1 MWTMGTNGFFGCRTR
16 ETPVA
21 KKGFPAISPG
31 AGGRTSSPD
40 AGGTAPGGAAGKLGP
55 CTAEK
60 LQPAFS
66 NSSPRSSLISPPP
79 PPGRCQA
86 VRRNVAPDP
95 SSSWS
100 RATMRFRSSRNRCS
114 TSSRKPCMRHS
125 YHPRRVFSERLLLSA
140 DRRAD
145 FGSEVL
151 LFLLQALAQGVP
163 REAAHLHVLADDGA
177 DRVGLVLYRALP
189 FRVAEE
195 GLLEQA
201 VLLVE
206 LLDLP
211 GDDLVEHRLGLALLA
226 KLRAVNALLLI
237 ELRRGHLFA
246 AQPPRIAPGDLHR
259 DVLHQRLEL
268 LVAGSE
274 VGLAVHLDEH
284 ADLSAQVDVGT
295 DRAFGRAPPRLL
307 PGGGEALLAQPG
319 DRLVDVAR
327 RFGQRLLAIHHPR
340 AGLLAQVLHH
350 RRSHFC
356 HCDLLLRLRFTVRRR
371 LAAAQGRLV
380 LHDRSRRR
388 LGVGAHHRAAIASA
402 PSARTAATSV
412 APSAAL
418 GCVVAVLAFLPLGL
432 RLAGVVR
439 LVARLALD
447 GRVRDLG
454 AEEPDGADGVV
465 VAGDDVVD
473 ALGIAVRVD
482 QRDDGNA
489 EARRLVDGDM
499 LLLRIDH
506 EETTR
511 KPRHLLDAAQVLL
524 QLLHLVL
531 EQGDF
536 LLGQL
541 LEGAVGGHL
550 LRRLEPVDAAL
561 DGLEVGERAAQPPV
575 HHVEL
580 AGPRRF
586 LDHGVLRLLLGAD
599 EEDGAAAGADVA
611 DELERLAGQLHRLLQ
626 IDDVDTVAGAEDVR
640 LHLRIP
646 ALGLVPEV
654 DAGLEQLTH
663 GDALRGLHR
672 LLHAGGVGADRNGRC
687 GCGCARLYCL
697 CHHRFFLHP
706 RRAKAGP
713 CGNPAL
719 IGRCAYLWCGTA
731 GPIRKDPR
739 KGAAI

>member
-1 MWTMGTNGFFGCRTR
+1 MWTMGTNGFFGCSTSD
-16 ETPVA
+16 TPVA
-21 KKGFPAISPG
+21 KKGLPVISSG
-31 AGGRTSSPD
+31 VGGRTSSPR
-40 AGGTAPGGAAGKLGP
+40 AGGAAPGGAAGKLGP

-86 VRRNVAPDP
+86 VRRKVAADP

-163 REAAHLHVLADDGA
+163 REAAHLHVLADDG
-177 DRVGLVLYRALP
+177 DGRVDLVLDRALP

-211 GDDLVEHRLGLALLA
+211 GDDLVEHRLRLALLA

-237 ELRRGHLFA
+237 ELRRGNLFA

-259 DVLHQRLEL
+259 DILDQRLEL
-268 LVAGSE
+268 LVAGRE

-284 ADLSAQVDVGT
+284 ADLSAQMDVGA
-295 DRAFGRAPPRLL
+295 DRAFGGAAPRLL
-307 PGGGEALLAQPG
+307 PGGGEALLPQPG
-319 DRLVDVAR
+319 DRLVDVAGR
-327 RFGQRLLAIHHPR
+327 LDQRLLAVHHPR
-340 AGLLAQVLHH
+340 AGLLAQVLDH

-356 HCDLLLRLRFTVRRR
+356 HCDLLLRLRFAVRRR

-380 LHDRSRRR
+380 LHDRTRCR
-388 LGVGAHHRAAIASA
+388 LRVGPHHRAAIDAATSASSAAAAIA
-402 PSARTAATSV
+402 PSATLGRGV
-412 APSAAL
+412 AI
-418 GCVVAVLAFLPLGL
+418 LAFFRL
-432 RLAGVVR
+432 RLRGLTGVVR

-447 GRVRDLG
+447 GGIRDLA
-454 AEEPDGADGVV
+454 AEQPDGADGVV
-465 VAGDDVVD
+465 VAGDHVVD
-473 ALGIAVRVD
+473 ALGVAIGVD
-482 QRDDGNA
+482 QRDDGDA
-489 EARRLVDGDM
+489 EPGRFVDGDV
-499 LLLRIDH
+499 LLLRVDH
-506 EETTR
+506 EEAAG
-511 KPRHLLDAAQVLL
+511 KPRHLLDAAEVLL

-531 EQGDF
+531 EERDL

-550 LRRLEPVDAAL
+550 LQR
-561 DGLEVGERAAQPPV
+561 
-575 HHVEL
+575 
-580 AGPRRF
+580 
-586 LDHGVLRLLLGAD
+586 
-599 EEDGAAAGADVA
+599 
-611 DELERLAGQLHRLLQ
+611 
-626 IDDVDTVAGAEDVR
+626 
-640 LHLRIP
+640 
-646 ALGLVPEV
+646 
-654 DAGLEQLTH
+654 
-663 GDALRGLHR
+663 
-672 LLHAGGVGADRNGRC
+672 
-687 GCGCARLYCL
+687 
-697 CHHRFFLHP
+697 
-706 RRAKAGP
+706 
-713 CGNPAL
+713 
-719 IGRCAYLWCGTA
+719 
-731 GPIRKDPR
+731 
-739 KGAAI
+739 